1 MCIIA
6 ILIQYLHCMDDIYVK
21 EVKSMLKE
29 VAYTIRADK
38 SKDFLKKLC
47 ATAPSKNDWE
57 RIKQESQILDKK
69 KLDML
74 FEGDKK

>member
-1 MCIIA
+1 
-6 ILIQYLHCMDDIYVK
+6 
-21 EVKSMLKE
+21 MLKE

-74 FEGDKK
+74 FEGDKKSKCLEAGERLMRME